1 MRNRIPDAWSI
12 NLKFSLVTKI
22 NNKNNIQ
29 RKLKIEL
36 KKLDTVLILMLWN
49 KVLFLPKNFN
59 FLQKKMLMSA
69 KSRDS

>member
-12 NLKFSLVTKI
+12 ILKFSLVTKI

>member
-49 KVLFLPKNFN
+49 KVLFLPKIFN
-59 FLQKKMLMSA
+59 FLRKEMLMSA